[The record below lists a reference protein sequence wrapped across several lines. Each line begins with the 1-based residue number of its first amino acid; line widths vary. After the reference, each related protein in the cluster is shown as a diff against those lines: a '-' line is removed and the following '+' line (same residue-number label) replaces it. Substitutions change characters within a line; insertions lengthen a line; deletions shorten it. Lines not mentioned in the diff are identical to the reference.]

1 MEQFYLEDYLNAEC
15 NKSKNNPYG
24 FKVLCEMI
32 NRDFL
37 IEWDEQKDN
46 IRASLDIQKNAI
58 IGYKKE
64 VLFFKNKII
73 ELLKKYG
80 RAADFPHWYDSL
92 EDGIYHENWGLA
104 GIAEW
109 FGEDYK
115 ESSSAKVIGD
125 RIYFMENGRMRLKE
139 QKITRERREQLIRAL
154 LLLTPE
160 ERLDKN
166 FHELYMLDGTRVTI
180 FGGSMVK
187 EGQDVMIFRRYIIP
201 TYTFEEQAARGTI
214 PDGAVPLFKEMVALG
229 YNLAFTGAV
238 RTAKTTFLS
247 TWQSYEDKNLEGV
260 MVETDPEIPLHKLM
274 PDAPVVQILADN
286 EKLSGVI
293 KNLLRSD
300 ADYMIMAEAREG
312 LALDVA
318 VRLAAK
324 GGRRM
329 KITYHTREP
338 LNFPYDVASEIV
350 ASQGGD
356 IYFTAKKVASSFD
369 YIFHFIQQKD
379 KSKKK
384 LKSIHEISYNRSDD
398 RISIQAVCEYNFTN
412 GTWKWRNNIG
422 ADKRIAAEEEDAG
435 AFERFSNLLAGLEG
449 EQ

>member
-1 MEQFYLEDYLNAEC
+1 MERFYVEDYLTQNDNRKQEASYSFEM
-15 NKSKNNPYG
+15 
-24 FKVLCEMI
+24 LCKLI

-37 IEWDEQKDN
+37 REWDEQKDN
-46 IRASLDIQKNAI
+46 MRATLDIQKNAI
-58 IGYKKE
+58 IGYKRE
-64 VLFFKNKII
+64 VSFFKNKII
-73 ELLKKYG
+73 ELLKNYG
-80 RAADFPHWYDSL
+80 KPTDFPDWYESL

-109 FGEDYK
+109 FSDGYK
-115 ESSSAKVIGD
+115 GSSSAKVIGD
-125 RIYFMENGRMRLKE
+125 RIYFMEGGKMRLKR
-139 QKITRERREQLIRAL
+139 QRISKERREQLVRAL

-187 EGQDVMIFRRYIIP
+187 EGQDVIIFRRYIIP
-201 TYTFEEQAARGTI
+201 AYTFEEQVGRGTI
-214 PDGAVPLFKEMVALG
+214 PGEAVPLFKAMVALG
-229 YNLAFTGAV
+229 YNVAFTGAV

-247 TWQSYEDKNLEGV
+247 TWQSYEDKSLEGV

-274 PDAPVVQILADN
+274 PEAPVVQVIADN
-286 EKLSGVI
+286 DRLSSII

-312 LALDVA
+312 AALDVA
-318 VRLAAK
+318 VKLACK
-324 GGRRM
+324 GTRRV

-356 IYFTAKKVASSFD
+356 VNFMSRKVASSFD
-369 YIFHFIQQKD
+369 YIFHFIQLKD
-379 KSKKK
+379 KNKKK
-384 LKSIHEISYNRSDD
+384 LKSIHELSYDRNTDKISMKLL
-398 RISIQAVCEYNFTN
+398 CEYDHLSDK
-412 GTWKWRNNIG
+412 WKWRNIISS
-422 ADKRIAAEEEDAG
+422 DKQKAALEEDVTV
-435 AFERFSNLLAGLEG
+435 FEDFANMLAYMG
-449 EQ
+449 ENT